1 MNDIKKKLRAI
12 EKILWEDWDPI
23 GINVIV
29 TANDEYDS
37 YAPQVYKLLQEG
49 KNAEEVAKYLSHVD
63 GELIGNTPNESRNL
77 EVAKKLIQIFAD

>member
-1 MNDIKKKLRAI
+1 MNEISRKLKII
-12 EKILWEDWDPI
+12 ERILWEDWDPI

-29 TANDEYDS
+29 TAKDEYDS
-37 YAPQVYKLLQEG
+37 YAPKVYKLLQEG
-49 KNAEEVAKYLSHVD
+49 KSAEEVAEYLSYVD